1 MHYSKLN
8 NFSVYLVFY
17 TLVFYPLLMFL
28 SVLLETDTPLA
39 PQVNEDVWEIIK
51 PNPFFQLL
59 ASTFQPGFWMAQ
71 CCFGSPRKPGHPELL
86 AGTLF
91 GTTRSQPRATDCTG
105 QALLC
110 FGLWFKWWWM
120 CVWFHTAKLQDWSVH
135 FHLPLTI
142 FHNPWATLFIFT
154 ILDWKMA

>member
-59 ASTFQPGFWMAQ
+59 ASTFQPGF
-71 CCFGSPRKPGHPELL
+71 
-86 AGTLF
+86 
-91 GTTRSQPRATDCTG
+91 
-105 QALLC
+105 
-110 FGLWFKWWWM
+110 
-120 CVWFHTAKLQDWSVH
+120 
-135 FHLPLTI
+135 
-142 FHNPWATLFIFT
+142 
-154 ILDWKMA
+154 